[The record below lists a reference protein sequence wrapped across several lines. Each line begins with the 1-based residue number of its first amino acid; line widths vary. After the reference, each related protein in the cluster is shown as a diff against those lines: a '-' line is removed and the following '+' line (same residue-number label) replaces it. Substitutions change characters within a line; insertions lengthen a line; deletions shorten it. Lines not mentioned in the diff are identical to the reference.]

1 MLIKLRVGRR
11 NLASL
16 YAVVFKADRL
26 DLRGGK
32 QHNQ

>member
-16 YAVVFKADRL
+16 YAVAFKAHRL

-32 QHNQ
+32 SHNQ